1 MAINKPEITAV
12 EHSSLTDTA
21 IEITTTQP
29 TDTILSTAVNPGKL
43 LGYYSAAL
51 DTVQLYVSDR
61 NGLRWLPVTFN
72 G

>member
-12 EHSSLTDTA
+12 DHSTVTDTA
-21 IEITTTQP
+21 IEITETIPTTAL
-29 TDTILSTAVNPGKL
+29 LSPAVNPGRL
-43 LGYYSAAL
+43 LGYYSAAY
-51 DTVQLYVSDR
+51 DTVQLYISDR